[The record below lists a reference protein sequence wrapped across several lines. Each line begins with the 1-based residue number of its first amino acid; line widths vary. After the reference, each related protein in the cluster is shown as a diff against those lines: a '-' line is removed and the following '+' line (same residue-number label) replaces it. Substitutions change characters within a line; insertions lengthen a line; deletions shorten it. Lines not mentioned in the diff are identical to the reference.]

1 MTKAVRKIHRR
12 KTKERI
18 EDLVASPIKEA
29 LVGDIAKS
37 LAKQIDK
44 ELFTKKYARTADILK
59 LVGAGVFLAGSI
71 VVPGLPLVLK
81 PFLDEKRKE
90 EYEIWKRFNIPY
102 LRRTIRRLE
111 REKFVEI
118 AEEQGFQVVKITEA
132 GRRRILKFAIDEL
145 AVRKPSNWDR
155 KWRLVS
161 YDVPGNLKTLRNVFR
176 EYLRAWGFYPLH
188 ESVFLH
194 AYPCEKHIEFLRE
207 YLGIGEYV
215 RIFTV
220 AKIENDGPFRKFFG
234 V

>member
-1 MTKAVRKIHRR
+1 MKTSVRKIRRR
-12 KTKERI
+12 KAKGRI
-18 EDLVASPIKEA
+18 EDLVSAPLREA
-29 LVGDIAKS
+29 LIEDIAKS

-44 ELFTKKYARTADILK
+44 ESFTKKYARAGDILK
-59 LVGAGVFLAGSI
+59 LVGAGAFLAASI
-71 VVPGLPLVLK
+71 IAPGLPLVLK

-90 EYEIWKRFNIPY
+90 EYEVWKRFNIPY
-102 LRRTIRRLE
+102 LKRTLKRLE
-111 REKFVEI
+111 KEKFVEL
-118 AEEQGFQVVKITEA
+118 AEKEGFQVVQITEA
-132 GRRRILKFAIDEL
+132 GRRRVLKFAIDEL
-145 AVRKPSNWDR
+145 AVKKPPSWDG
-155 KWRLVS
+155 KWCLVS

-220 AKIENDGPFRKFFG
+220 SKIENDKPFRKFFG